1 MSAPRGAGETQPAR
15 TALAWQRTG
24 LGLLLVAGLL
34 ARLAAQRGT
43 AVLVVLA
50 TVVAGAGLSVLGV
63 LTPHR
68 RRASQLAAATGG
80 PGHAPRAA
88 ALGTGLVVL
97 AAVCGLA
104 ADLVARLG

>member
-1 MSAPRGAGETQPAR
+1 MSTPRRPRETQPVR

-34 ARLAAQRGT
+34 TRLAAERHA
-43 AVLVVLA
+43 AVLIVPA
-50 TVVAGAGLSVLGV
+50 TVVAGSGLVVLGV

-68 RRASQLAAATGG
+68 RRTSQLAATTGG

-88 ALGTGLVVL
+88 ALATGLVVL

-104 ADLVARLG
+104 TDVVVRLG